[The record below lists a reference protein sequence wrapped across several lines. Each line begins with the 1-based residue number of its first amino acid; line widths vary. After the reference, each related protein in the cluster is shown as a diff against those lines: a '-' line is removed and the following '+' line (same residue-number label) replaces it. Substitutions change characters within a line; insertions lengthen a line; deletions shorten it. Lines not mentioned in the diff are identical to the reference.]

1 MGLARMVY
9 HRLFPLGLRSIR
21 AIRFELAR
29 MRSERWYTEIADR
42 RMFLNHAFECIA
54 FNEITGDYAEFGCW
68 SAITFPLAYHATRRA
83 KVNRMLWAF
92 DSFAGLP
99 ESTDPRDAHPKWSP
113 HTMSMSIEDFHR
125 VLAERGVPRSAYRVV
140 AGYYEQTLLADA
152 AGMPGD
158 IALAYIDCDMYSSTH
173 TVLRFLEPRLKH
185 GMILALDDY
194 FCCSASRPPGEK
206 LALEQFFAK
215 HQGWRL
221 VPYIQ
226 YGWGGMSFML
236 ERQ

>member
-1 MGLARMVY
+1 MVY
-9 HRLFPLGLRSIR
+9 RRLPAPARRAIR
-21 AIRFELAR
+21 AIHFELAR
-29 MRSERWYTEIADR
+29 MRSERWYTDIADR
-42 RMFLNHAFECIA
+42 RRFLNHAFQFIA

-68 SAITFPLAYHATRRA
+68 SAMTFQLAYHATRRA
-83 KVNRMLWAF
+83 NVNCMLWAF

-99 ESTDPRDAHPKWSP
+99 ESTDPRDAHPKWLP
-113 HTMSMSIEDFHR
+113 QACSMSIEDFHR

-140 AGYYEQTLLADA
+140 AGYYEQTLLHAA
-152 AGMPGD
+152 AGLPGD

-173 TVLRFLEPRLKH
+173 AVLRFLEPRLKH

-194 FCCSASRPPGEK
+194 FCYSASRPSCEK

-215 HQGWRL
+215 HQEWRL
-221 VPYIQ
+221 APYIQ
-226 YGWGGMSFML
+226 YGWHGMSFIL